1 MEVATELALSPAL
14 IASAAAGDRVA
25 FGRIVAEHHDDLVR
39 IAYLV
44 GGDADLAHDATQAAW
59 AIAWRKLASLREPEH
74 LRAWLSTIAANEARQ
89 PLRRRDRTRVREIDI
104 ALVAGGPIAS
114 TTGAGRDETIDLMR
128 ALDRLAGDDRQ
139 ILAMRYVL
147 GLTSDEIG
155 RSIGMSAPGV
165 RSRLSRA
172 IARLRKD
179 LGDD

>member
-1 MEVATELALSPAL
+1 
-14 IASAAAGDRVA
+14 
-25 FGRIVAEHHDDLVR
+25 
-39 IAYLV
+39 
-44 GGDADLAHDATQAAW
+44 
-59 AIAWRKLASLREPEH
+59 
-74 LRAWLSTIAANEARQ
+74 
-89 PLRRRDRTRVREIDI
+89 
-104 ALVAGGPIAS
+104 
-114 TTGAGRDETIDLMR
+114 MR

-147 GLTSDEIG
+147 GLTSEEIG